1 LLFSFSWPFVV
12 VVVVA
17 GLTLLSTVGAST
29 SVDKKV
35 EVVFVDDF
43 GFSCGVLSIDT

>member
-12 VVVVA
+12 VVAVVVV

-35 EVVFVDDF
+35 FVDDF